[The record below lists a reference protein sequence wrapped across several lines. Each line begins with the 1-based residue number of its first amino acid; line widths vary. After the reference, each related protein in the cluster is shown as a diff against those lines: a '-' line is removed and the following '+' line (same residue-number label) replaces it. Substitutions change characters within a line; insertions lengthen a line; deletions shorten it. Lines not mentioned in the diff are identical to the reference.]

1 MYGSVT
7 KKPRDM
13 AKFEVTMVE
22 RQQKDGTYRTLTQTA
37 VCNTRQEVI
46 DWYGLNEPDIVSY
59 SIRELE

>member
-1 MYGSVT
+1 
-7 KKPRDM
+7 M